1 MTHTTK
7 ARLGRGLLIV
17 LALAALTLAALPQA
31 FAAPRAQEVTTLR
44 IGYLGAPDSDTAN
57 GAQLAID
64 QINALGGFAAP
75 DGTLYQFDLM
85 TLAEAP
91 TQDSLASAIAALLAQ
106 NPVALLGPDEN
117 DLLNDMTFNMLVKA
131 GLPVFTGATSDFLT
145 DNDTHDVLFR
155 IRAPERVYSYALAT
169 YLLDDRQVTEIALV
183 QTQVEATE
191 AYLDFLSVMQARGL
205 QPVAQV
211 QMADAAEGLLP
222 KAQQLAETAPA
233 AVVMWG
239 TPEDAVSMLSVL
251 RKNGWQGLFAYP
263 DAEEAARAGVLPD
276 ALAGGT
282 VGVTAWSYA
291 YPDSVSMTFLEDYV
305 LAFSRVPGPMA
316 AAAYDAMWYLRAVIR
331 SQGVEAEAIRAGLI
345 AGAPLPLV
353 SGELNGSAWGN
364 GDLVRRAMVYVLA
377 PTGGPQVVAVFD
389 DTQRLPFTPAE

>member
-1 MTHTTK
+1 
-7 ARLGRGLLIV
+7 
-17 LALAALTLAALPQA
+17 
-31 FAAPRAQEVTTLR
+31 
-44 IGYLGAPDSDTAN
+44 
-57 GAQLAID
+57 LAIG

-75 DGTLYQFDLM
+75 DGTLYRFDLA
-85 TLAEAP
+85 TLTEAP
-91 TQDSLASAIAALLAQ
+91 TSDTLAGAIGALLEQ
-106 NPVALLGPDEN
+106 EPVALLGPDEN
-117 DLLNDMTFNMLVKA
+117 DLLDDMTFNMLVKA

-169 YLLDDRQVTEIALV
+169 YLLDDRQVSQIALV

-191 AYLDFLSVMQARGL
+191 AYLDFLGVMQTRDL

-222 KAQQLAETAPA
+222 KAQQLAQVAPD

-239 TPEDAVSMLSVL
+239 TPEDAASLLSVL
-251 RKNGWQGLFAYP
+251 RKNGWQGIFAYR

-276 ALAGGT
+276 ALANGT

-291 YPDSVSMTFLEDYV
+291 YPDPVSATFLEDYV

-331 SQGVEAEAIRAGLI
+331 SQGAEPEAIRAGLI
-345 AGAPLPLV
+345 AGAPIPLV
-353 SGELNGSAWGN
+353 TGELNGSAWGN
-364 GDLVRRAMVYVLA
+364 GDLVRRAMVYVLG
-377 PTGGPQVVAVFD
+377 PGGGPQVVAVFD